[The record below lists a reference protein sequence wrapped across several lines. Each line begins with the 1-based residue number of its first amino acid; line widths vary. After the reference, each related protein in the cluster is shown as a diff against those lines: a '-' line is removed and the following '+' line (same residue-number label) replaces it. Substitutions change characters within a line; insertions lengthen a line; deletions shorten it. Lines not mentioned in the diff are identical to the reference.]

1 MTDTN
6 LEQPIPGKVIPFTI
20 SMKTLIGLDLFEAFK
35 RLDNQLPAGAY
46 KQIQGGKGGK
56 LGLTDIVPAFL
67 PELLLELFGPIGLGW
82 GFTIEEMVVAENKVE
97 RKGGYTDTE
106 YQARCRLS
114 SWYAYRTNDIIANS
128 TLISATG
135 ASTNT
140 QVEWAMKGAITNAL
154 GTAWFFAGYQLSVH
168 KNERSH
174 DNLQPELPKNPSKA
188 ILDAFKALGAPD
200 LQVAYF
206 TYVGQ
211 KYSISSIEEMSPE
224 RFHEQLAILNT
235 CARNEQTRTKFIEM
249 LRTKQPPPPRTEEEP
264 NA

>member
-1 MTDTN
+1 
-6 LEQPIPGKVIPFTI
+6 
-20 SMKTLIGLDLFEAFK
+20 MKTLTDKDLFEVFK
-35 RLDNQLPAGAY
+35 QLDNQLPANAY

-67 PELLLELFGPIGLGW
+67 PDLLLELFGPIGLGW
-82 GFTIEEMVVAENKVE
+82 GFEIEEMSVHENKVE
-97 RKGGYTDTE
+97 RKGGYTDIE

-114 SWYAYRTNDIIANS
+114 SWYAYDLGDETVKKS
-128 TLISATG
+128 EPISATG

-174 DNLQPELPKNPSKA
+174 DNLQPELPKNPSQA

-211 KYSISSIEEMSPE
+211 KYGISSIGSMTHEN
-224 RFHEQLAILNT
+224 FHEQLAILNT

>member
-1 MTDTN
+1 
-6 LEQPIPGKVIPFTI
+6 
-20 SMKTLIGLDLFEAFK
+20 MKTLTDKDLLNAFK
-35 RLDNQLPAGAY
+35 QLDNQLPANAY

-82 GFTIEEMVVAENKVE
+82 GFDIEEITVQENTVE

-114 SWYAYRTNDIIANS
+114 SWYAYDLGDETVKKS
-128 TLISATG
+128 EPISATG

-168 KNERSH
+168 KDERSH
-174 DNLQPELPKNPSKA
+174 DNLKPEMPKNPSQA
-188 ILDAFKALGAPD
+188 ILTAFKELHVPD
-200 LQVAYF
+200 LQVSYF

-211 KYSISSIEEMSPE
+211 KYGISSIEELSPE
-224 RFHEQLAILNT
+224 RFHEQMAILNT

-249 LRTKQPPPPRTEEEP
+249 LRTKLPQPPRTEEEP